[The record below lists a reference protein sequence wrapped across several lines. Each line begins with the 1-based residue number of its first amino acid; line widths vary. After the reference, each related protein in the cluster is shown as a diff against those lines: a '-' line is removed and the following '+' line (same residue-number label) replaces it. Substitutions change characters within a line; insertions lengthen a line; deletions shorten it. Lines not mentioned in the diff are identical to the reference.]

1 MTAQTSVNQNE
12 LALQATDSYQNDAC
26 GNSTCGN
33 SSYGKKSNAT
43 STYKNHKAH
52 LNTTVWF
59 KQGWQLFKQ
68 APFSLFALML
78 TPLIIEGLLQLLAGP
93 IALVLSKWIMVP
105 VIGATWL
112 CIHNLAT
119 KGKVW
124 SFSAISNASWGKF
137 LLISPLLLL
146 PFLSQL
152 MFSWLLLGS
161 SGVDLLLFQQF
172 IDVSAYTL
180 GLIFSSAVPL
190 IMLLL
195 FVAPLMLIAKRSFKQ
210 SMTTTFSIVS
220 AQPTSF
226 AILFALN
233 TLVIYFAPHTFGLSV
248 LLASPVLACIHYGA
262 VKAHLSHI

>member
-1 MTAQTSVNQNE
+1 MTAQTSVNHNE
-12 LALQATDSYQNDAC
+12 LALEATDSYGNDAC
-26 GNSTCGN
+26 GNTTCGN
-33 SSYGKKSNAT
+33 KPNAT

-52 LNTTVWF
+52 LNTNVWF

-78 TPLIIEGLLQLLAGP
+78 SPLIIEGLLQLLAGP
-93 IALVLSKWIMVP
+93 VALVLSKWIMVP

-172 IDVSAYTL
+172 IDISAHTL

-220 AQPTSF
+220 AQPISF

-262 VKAHLSHI
+262 VKPAICK

>member
-1 MTAQTSVNQNE
+1 MTAQTSVNQNA
-12 LALQATDSYQNDAC
+12 LALEATDSYGNDAC
-26 GNSTCGN
+26 VNSTSGN
-33 SSYGKKSNAT
+33 KTNAT
-43 STYKNHKAH
+43 STYKNHKAN
-52 LNTTVWF
+52 LNTNAWF
-59 KQGWQLFKQ
+59 KQGWQLFMQ

-78 TPLIIEGLLQLLAGP
+78 SPLIIEGLLQLLAGP

-112 CIHNLAT
+112 CIHNLAK

-152 MFSWLLLGS
+152 LFSWVLLGS

-172 IDVSAYTL
+172 IDISAHTL
-180 GLIFSSAVPL
+180 GLIFSSAVPF
-190 IMLLL
+190 IMLFL
-195 FVAPLMLIAKRSFKQ
+195 FVAPLMLIAKRSLKQ

-262 VKAHLSHI
+262 VKPLLKHK

>member
-12 LALQATDSYQNDAC
+12 LALKTNKTFENNKTRVED
-26 GNSTCGN
+26 
-33 SSYGKKSNAT
+33 NA
-43 STYKNHKAH
+43 
-52 LNTTVWF
+52 WF
-59 KQGWQLFKQ
+59 TQGWQLFKQ
-68 APFSLFALML
+68 APFSLFVLML
-78 TPLIIEGLLQLLAGP
+78 SPLIIEGLLQLLAGP
-93 IALVLSKWIMVP
+93 VALVLSKWMMVP

-112 CIHNLAT
+112 CIHHLAT

-172 IDVSAYTL
+172 IDISAHTL

-220 AQPTSF
+220 AQPTSI

-262 VKAHLSHI
+262 IKANLSQI